1 MRDGATVALAL
12 DFELRLEERCPD
24 RVVVSV
30 LLAPRGGRPV
40 RIEGVALHLERRDGE
55 HIGTEMVLPIA
66 GELRQPMLST
76 VELRTGDDE
85 VPGGARVVGTAWNGA
100 EQTEAQIPTDPSTEL
115 EGHLRGRLP
124 IDPSPDVLETF
135 VLASAEERKRLALE
149 LPWIDQPRLP
159 RVAGALEV
167 VEHAEMLDQQEAVD
181 EFVADLG
188 LDEEG
193 SAWLKDLL
201 TEE

>member
-1 MRDGATVALAL
+1 M
-12 DFELRLEERCPD
+12 
-24 RVVVSV
+24 
-30 LLAPRGGRPV
+30 
-40 RIEGVALHLERRDGE
+40 
-55 HIGTEMVLPIA
+55 LPIA

-100 EQTEAQIPTDPSTEL
+100 EQHEAQIPTDPSTEL
-115 EGHLRGRLP
+115 EGHLRGRHP
-124 IDPSPDVLETF
+124 IDPHPDGVEMF

-149 LPWIDQPRLP
+149 LPWIAHPRLP
-159 RVAGALEV
+159 RNAGTLEV
-167 VEHAEMLDQQEAVD
+167 VEHADMLDEQEAID

>member
-1 MRDGATVALAL
+1 MALAL

-40 RIEGVALHLERRDGE
+40 RLEGVALHLERRDGE
-55 HIGTEMVLPIA
+55 RIGAEMVLPIA
-66 GELRQPMLST
+66 GDLRQPMLST

-100 EQTEAQIPTDPSTEL
+100 EQHEAQIPTDPSTEL
-115 EGHLRGRLP
+115 EGHLRGRQPLNP
-124 IDPSPDVLETF
+124 EGTETF
-135 VLASAEERKRLALE
+135 VMLSAGQRQQLVAEH
-149 LPWIDQPRLP
+149 PWIDQPRLP
-159 RVAGALEV
+159 RVAGELEV
-167 VEHAEMLDQQEAVD
+167 VEHAEMLNESEAIDKV
-181 EFVADLG
+181 VADLG